1 MSTGNTTWFAQ
12 PSVQLWVNCGSR
24 GNTLAANFPGKGLM
38 PIDDKL
44 SALTRSLILGV
55 SLGTIALTQVGCVS
69 DASSYASAASGVA
82 AELQGEERRLCARA
96 LETKSP
102 SHVNALLGAY
112 PSSRCVVPLL
122 RAMPPEVLAALSPR
136 AVRGLPPSVIRA
148 LPARIVAQLPGLS
161 TASGDGAKRVKNSGN
176 Y

>member
-1 MSTGNTTWFAQ
+1 
-12 PSVQLWVNCGSR
+12 
-24 GNTLAANFPGKGLM
+24 M

-55 SLGTIALTQVGCVS
+55 SLGTIALSQVGCAS
-69 DASSYASAASGVA
+69 DSSSYATAESGVFS
-82 AELQGEERRLCARA
+82 ELQGEERRLCTRA

-102 SHVNALLGAY
+102 SHVNAVLVGY

-122 RAMPPEVLAALSPR
+122 RAMPPEVLAALSPSAVQGLPR
-136 AVRGLPPSVIRA
+136 AVIQA
-148 LPARIVAQLPGLS
+148 LPRRIVAQLPGLS
-161 TASGDGAKRVKNSGN
+161 TSTRPGATRVIRISGN